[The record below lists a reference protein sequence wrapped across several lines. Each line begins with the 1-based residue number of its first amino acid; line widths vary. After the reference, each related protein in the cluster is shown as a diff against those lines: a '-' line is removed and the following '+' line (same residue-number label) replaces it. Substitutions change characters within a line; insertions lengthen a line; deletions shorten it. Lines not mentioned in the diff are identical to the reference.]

1 MTTRILFVIT
11 GLQTGGAE
19 IMLRSLLEHLDR
31 ACFLGEVVSLREP
44 GAVGRQMQGM
54 GVTVHSLDMS
64 PQRPSPAAL
73 LKLAGILRQFR
84 PHVVQT
90 WMYHADLFGS
100 LAALFAGRPPLV
112 WGIHHAG
119 EDLQTLKPATRRI
132 IQLNARLSRRM
143 PERIVCCSMATLE
156 THAQM
161 GYARSK
167 MVFIPNG
174 FDLQRF
180 TPDAQAAARVRQE
193 LGVAAETPLVG
204 ICARFH
210 PVKDHQN
217 FLAAAQIIAAQ
228 MPQARF
234 VLCGEGITPE
244 NPALQAWLAE
254 YALHGRC
261 TLLGRRADM
270 PALLPALDLYVSA
283 SRSEAFPV
291 IIGEAMACG
300 VPCVVTRVGDS
311 ARIVGETGRAVPA
324 QSPGALA
331 AACLE
336 MLALPPAERQALGR
350 AARAR
355 IEAEYNITAVARQY
369 AELYTAVAR
378 SRLPAQPLTG

>member
-31 ACFLGEVVSLREP
+31 AYFLGEVVSLREP

-54 GVTVHSLDMS
+54 GVTVHTLDMS
-64 PQRPSPAAL
+64 AQRPSPAAL

-119 EDLQTLKPATRRI
+119 EDLQALKPATRRI
-132 IQLNARLSRRM
+132 IQLNARLSQRM

-180 TPDAQAAARVRQE
+180 TPDAQAAARFRQE
-193 LGVAAETPLVG
+193 IGVAAETPLVG

-210 PVKDHQN
+210 PVKDHRN

-254 YALHGRC
+254 YELHGRC